1 MYFHKNQ
8 CKSGLDML
16 EFKILTNFDL
26 KDRELTA
33 GDDHYSLYLTH
44 NEGILQ
50 IYLPHF
56 VRYLFS
62 GRFGSIGYVQGR
74 NLKKDK

>member
-44 NEGILQ
+44 NEGKFTCRILCDT
-50 IYLPHF
+50 IM
-56 VRYLFS
+56 
-62 GRFGSIGYVQGR
+62 
-74 NLKKDK
+74 